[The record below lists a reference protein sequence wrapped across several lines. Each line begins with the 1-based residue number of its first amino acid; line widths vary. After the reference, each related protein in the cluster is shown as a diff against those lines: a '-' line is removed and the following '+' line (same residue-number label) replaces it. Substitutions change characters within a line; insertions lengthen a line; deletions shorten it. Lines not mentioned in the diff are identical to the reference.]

1 MRTRNHF
8 WSLSLPNISN
18 LQIESQQF
26 LPRTKLL
33 PYYTQATAITLG
45 RQNYGVGSFLKLPS
59 PSLHTHTVLGCP
71 LHCSANGLL
80 PGNSSKTKYTRAQ
93 TKRSHNSRAQNKRN
107 WGVSINP
114 PFVEVTMEGSS
125 SPTQR
130 VSGQTVTVEAGL
142 SLQTVLNCRGI
153 CPIPCVNT
161 GSRLHTPSG
170 PGLELCP

>member
-1 MRTRNHF
+1 MVPFPPKYFQSADREPTVSSKDEAASLLYPGYCNHTGQAEL
-8 WSLSLPNISN
+8 WCGLLS
-18 LQIESQQF
+18 E
-26 LPRTKLL
+26 
-33 PYYTQATAITLG
+33 A
-45 RQNYGVGSFLKLPS
+45 SFP
-59 PSLHTHTVLGCP
+59 PLHTHTVLGCP

-80 PGNSSKTKYTRAQ
+80 PGNGSKTKYTRAQ